1 MAVSV
6 YCTAAS
12 PEEAR
17 KVARHV
23 LGKRLA
29 ACANLWPVESHYW
42 WNGKVEQAAE
52 TALLLKTR
60 SSLLAELV
68 QAIEE
73 VHTYSVPCVVAWP
86 IEGGSDAYLD
96 WVERETRGRQGT

>member
-6 YCTAAS
+6 DCTAGS

-17 KVARHV
+17 RVAQHV

-29 ACANLWPVESHYW
+29 ACANLWPIESHSW
-42 WNGKVEQAAE
+42 WDGKLEQAQE
-52 TALLLKTR
+52 TAMLLKTR
-60 SSLLAELV
+60 SALLPQLV
-68 QAIEE
+68 AAIEE

-96 WVERETRGRQGT
+96 WVEREARGKEEP